1 MNLTP
6 PQFDAAR
13 AALLGPGS
21 DDLIRLL
28 FAIEMGKA
36 GDRDDA
42 ARRQGIDLGWL
53 NGEGTA
59 FTPVGYSVADSIR
72 EYVFWLERQRRLHLE
87 GQLPY
92 LSEAYYAGKSVL
104 EIGCGYGCN
113 LIPIRRSAAAVTG
126 LEPNLVY
133 HQMSRIICER
143 EGLEPLHIIHGQG
156 ETLPV
161 RDGAFD
167 LVLCVST
174 HQYTDVKRLLR
185 EASRALKPG
194 GELQVVG
201 GTLGGVGRMLLGA
214 LSAFSRRQI
223 VSHTKS
229 IANTLAYQTVGRR
242 VLGQS
247 SGATTGYPIY
257 PSRRHMTGWLED
269 VGLVQMR
276 PIDRAGSETV
286 FSFRKT

>member
-1 MNLTP
+1 MDLTR

-13 AALLGPGS
+13 AALLSPGS
-21 DDLIRLL
+21 EDLIRLV
-28 FAIEMGKA
+28 FSIEMGETEVS
-36 GDRDDA
+36 DSS

-53 NGEGTA
+53 NDEGA
-59 FTPVGYSVADSIR
+59 SFTPIGYSVADSIR
-72 EYVFWLERQRRLHLE
+72 EYVFWVERQRRLHLE
-87 GQLPY
+87 GTLPY
-92 LSEAYYAGKSVL
+92 LSEAYYADKSVL

-113 LIPIRRSAAAVTG
+113 LIPIRRTAAAVTG
-126 LEPNLVY
+126 LEPNLIY

-143 EGLEPLHIIHGQG
+143 EGLEPLDIIPGQG

-161 RDGAFD
+161 RDSAFD

-185 EASRALKPG
+185 EASRALKSG

-201 GTLGGVGRMLLGA
+201 GTLSGAVRMLVEAISDL
-214 LSAFSRRQI
+214 SRRQI

-229 IANTLAYQTVGRR
+229 IANTLAYQTLGRR

-247 SGATTGYPIY
+247 NTATTGYPIY
-257 PSRRHMTGWLED
+257 PSRRHMTSWLED
-269 VGLVQMR
+269 AGLVQMR

-286 FSFRKT
+286 FSFRKL